1 MFPTLSRAE
10 HSRPFYYLR
19 SSYFLFLLK
28 FEITRSPGDR
38 VFFFCQTY
46 LRIGEGKKV
55 ANSSYFLPLGNPGD
69 LWREDRAV
77 GTSCWNHLAR
87 YLICVNL
94 RSFISGV
101 HFAVV
106 LLRSLALDK
115 GDRVAIVIEL
125 VQNGLGRLVDL
136 YTLNTYCVAMRMGIA
151 WQVFFIHLK
160 NEI

>member
-1 MFPTLSRAE
+1 M
-10 HSRPFYYLR
+10 
-19 SSYFLFLLK
+19 
-28 FEITRSPGDR
+28 
-38 VFFFCQTY
+38 
-46 LRIGEGKKV
+46 
-55 ANSSYFLPLGNPGD
+55 
-69 LWREDRAV
+69 
-77 GTSCWNHLAR
+77 
-87 YLICVNL
+87 
-94 RSFISGV
+94 
-101 HFAVV
+101 V